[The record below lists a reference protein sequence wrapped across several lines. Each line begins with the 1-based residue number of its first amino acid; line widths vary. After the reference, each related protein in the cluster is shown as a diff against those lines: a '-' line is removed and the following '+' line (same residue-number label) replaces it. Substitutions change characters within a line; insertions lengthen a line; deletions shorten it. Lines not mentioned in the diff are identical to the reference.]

1 MDAEVVVRDV
11 PERNRYEAVIDGKVA
26 GLIEY
31 RVANGDRAFMH
42 TEVSDEFEGKGVG
55 SELVRGVLDAE
66 RAAGRRIVPLCPFV
80 AHYVREH
87 PDDYGDL
94 VDTELTQR
102 LRASLG

>member
-1 MDAEVVVRDV
+1 MEIVVRDV
-11 PERNRYEAVIDGKVA
+11 GGKQRYEVTADGELA
-26 GLIEY
+26 GFAEY
-31 RVANGDRAFMH
+31 RDREGVRVFTH
-42 TEVSDEFEGKGVG
+42 TEVADEFEGKGVG

>member
-1 MDAEVVVRDV
+1 MEIVVRDV
-11 PERNRYEAVIDGKVA
+11 GGKQRYEVTADGELA
-26 GLIEY
+26 GFAEY
-31 RVANGDRAFMH
+31 RDREGARVFTH
-42 TEVSDEFEGKGVG
+42 TEVADEFEGKGVG